1 MGDNVVK
8 AEGKHS
14 FWKCYKLKNLRLSEN
29 LENLNEE
36 ALFETLLLTDLHLPN
51 ALKTIDK
58 GSFHLSALRDI
69 VIPAGVESIANEA
82 FGRGRLRP
90 LNILLRASERRATP
104 FHRSFAM
111 SLTRFFKR
119 K

>member
-69 VIPAGVESIANEA
+69 VIPAGVESI
-82 FGRGRLRP
+82 GKRGVCV
-90 LNILLRASERRATP
+90 AA
-104 FHRSFAM
+104 
-111 SLTRFFKR
+111 
-119 K
+119 